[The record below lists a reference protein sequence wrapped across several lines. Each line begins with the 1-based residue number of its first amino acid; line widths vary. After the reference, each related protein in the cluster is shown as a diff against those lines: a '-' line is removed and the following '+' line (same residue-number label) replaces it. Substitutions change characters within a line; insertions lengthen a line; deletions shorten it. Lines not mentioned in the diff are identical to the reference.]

1 MKLRRIEFRL
11 HAIRRMFEREISDE
25 EVLKVIQEGE
35 VIEEYPNDEPYPSML
50 ILGFVNDRPIHVV
63 LAVNE
68 EESMGIVVTAYQ
80 PDPSLW
86 RDNFRRRRKP

>member
-1 MKLRRIEFRL
+1 MKLRSIQFRL
-11 HAIRRMFEREISDE
+11 HAIRRMFEREISGQ
-25 EVLKVIQEGE
+25 EVLKVIREGE

>member
-1 MKLRRIEFRL
+1 LKLRRIQFRL
-11 HAIRRMFEREISDE
+11 HAIRRMFGREISDE
-25 EVLKVIQEGE
+25 EVLKVIREGE

>member
-1 MKLRRIEFRL
+1 MKLRRIQFRL
-11 HAIRRMFEREISDE
+11 HPIRRMFEREISDQ
-25 EVLKVIQEGE
+25 EVLKVIREGE
-35 VIEEYPNDEPYPSML
+35 VMEEYPNDEPYPSML

>member
-1 MKLRRIEFRL
+1 
-11 HAIRRMFEREISDE
+11 MFEREISDE

-50 ILGFVNDRPIHVV
+50 ILGVVNDRPIHVV

>member
-1 MKLRRIEFRL
+1 
-11 HAIRRMFEREISDE
+11 MFEREISDE

>member
-1 MKLRRIEFRL
+1 MKLRRIQFRL
-11 HAIRRMFEREISDE
+11 HAIRRMFEREISDQ
-25 EVLKVIQEGE
+25 EVLKVIREGE
-35 VIEEYPNDEPYPSML
+35 VIEEYPNDEPYSSML

-68 EESMGIVVTAYQ
+68 EESTGIVVTAYQ

>member
-1 MKLRRIEFRL
+1 
-11 HAIRRMFEREISDE
+11 MFEREISDE

-50 ILGFVNDRPIHVV
+50 ILDFVNDRPIHVV

>member
-80 PDPSLW
+80 PDTSLW

>member
-1 MKLRRIEFRL
+1 MKLRRIQFRL
-11 HAIRRMFEREISDE
+11 HAIRRMFEREISDQ
-25 EVLKVIQEGE
+25 EVLKVIREGE

-80 PDPSLW
+80 PAPSLW

>member
-1 MKLRRIEFRL
+1 MKIRRIEFRL

-63 LAVNE
+63 VAINE

-86 RDNFRRRRKP
+86 RDNFRRRRKL

>member
-1 MKLRRIEFRL
+1 
-11 HAIRRMFEREISDE
+11 MFEREISDQ
-25 EVLKVIQEGE
+25 EVLKVIREGE

>member
-1 MKLRRIEFRL
+1 MKLRSIQFRL
-11 HAIRRMFEREISDE
+11 HAIRRMFEREISDQ
-25 EVLKVIQEGE
+25 EVLKVIREGE

-86 RDNFRRRRKP
+86 RDNFRRRREP

>member
-1 MKLRRIEFRL
+1 LKLRRIEFRL

>member
-35 VIEEYPNDEPYPSML
+35 IM
-50 ILGFVNDRPIHVV
+50 R
-63 LAVNE
+63 
-68 EESMGIVVTAYQ
+68 GI
-80 PDPSLW
+80 S
-86 RDNFRRRRKP
+86 K

>member
-1 MKLRRIEFRL
+1 MKLRSIQFRL
-11 HAIRRMFEREISDE
+11 HAIRRMFEREISDQ
-25 EVLKVIQEGE
+25 EVLKVIREGE

-68 EESMGIVVTAYQ
+68 KESMGIVVTAYQ

>member
-1 MKLRRIEFRL
+1 MKLRRIQFRL
-11 HAIRRMFEREISDE
+11 HAIRRMFGREISDE
-25 EVLKVIQEGE
+25 EVLKVIREGE